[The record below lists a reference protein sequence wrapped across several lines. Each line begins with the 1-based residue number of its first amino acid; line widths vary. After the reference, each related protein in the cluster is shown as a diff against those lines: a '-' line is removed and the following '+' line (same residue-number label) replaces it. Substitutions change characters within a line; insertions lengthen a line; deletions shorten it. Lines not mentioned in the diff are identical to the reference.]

1 MDIDLT
7 ALTDEDLTGL
17 YRDVLREQERRRR
30 LVDAP
35 ALAAQ
40 ISADYLAARDGAQP
54 TQDEETLADTSAWP
68 AWVQPTGAHDAYPA
82 GWIVEHEGAL
92 WRSTKPANVWAPGTA
107 GLWEKITAGQ
117 AGDPPATPDAPDW
130 AIGVAYEID
139 DLVTYQGVVYRCVQA
154 HVSQAGWEPSSVPA
168 LWTPAS

>member
-40 ISADYLAARDGAQP
+40 LAADYAAAASVGTPP
-54 TQDEETLADTSAWP
+54 TWPTPTPSGSPTS
-68 AWVQPTGAHDAYPA
+68 
-82 GWIVEHEGAL
+82 
-92 WRSTKPANVWAPGTA
+92 
-107 GLWEKITAGQ
+107 
-117 AGDPPATPDAPDW
+117 PAT
-130 AIGVAYEID
+130 
-139 DLVTYQGVVYRCVQA
+139 
-154 HVSQAGWEPSSVPA
+154 
-168 LWTPAS
+168 